1 MRKITINIQ
10 SISDVIT
17 NSSNEIFTTFDN
29 KEMINTIKQLVDSL
43 LAIGISDYKFD
54 DLFNIE
60 IHWDDSENYKDRGFE
75 TEEEYVKYLDE
86 NSGWTDN
93 DYEYGVSCSYAISV
107 KPEASDIL
115 GTEEIANLLN
125 KIQNL
130 FISNEYYG

>member
-17 NSSNEIFTTFDN
+17 NSSNEIFTTFEN

-43 LAIGISDYKFD
+43 LAVGISDYKFD
-54 DLFNIE
+54 DLFDIE

-86 NSGWTDN
+86 NSGWTSN
-93 DYEYGVSCSYAISV
+93 DYDYGVSCSYAISV

-115 GTEEIANLLN
+115 GAEEIANLLN